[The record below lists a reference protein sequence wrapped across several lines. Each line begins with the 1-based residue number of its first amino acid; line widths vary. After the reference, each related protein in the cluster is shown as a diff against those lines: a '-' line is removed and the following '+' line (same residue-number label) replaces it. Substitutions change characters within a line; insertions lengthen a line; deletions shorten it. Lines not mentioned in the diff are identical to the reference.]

1 MRATPTPL
9 QKNLRNLRNLRLDTT
24 MKSRTLGNTNYK
36 VSEIGFGAWAIGAD
50 WGEVTEEQAHEALN
64 AAFDAGM
71 NFIDTADVY
80 GLGRS
85 EKIIGEVVKS
95 RSETITIATKMGRGS
110 DQWDTGYDQIAKA
123 AENSCKNLGVD
134 ALDLVQLHCIPTDTL
149 KAGKVFESLQKVKD
163 AGLIKHYGA
172 SVETIDEALFCI
184 RNSSATTLQIIFNI
198 FRQRMITGM
207 LSAAQVNN
215 VGLIAR
221 VPLASGLLTG
231 KFSLEHH
238 FTDDDHRNYNAN
250 GQVFNVGE
258 TFAGVP
264 FTTGIKF
271 AHEVDSILKDEC
283 PGATL
288 AQKSL
293 RWILDHGAISTVI
306 PGAKSAQQ
314 AKENAAAA
322 DLPRI
327 SKQAHAKLAALY
339 EEKIDQEVRGAY

>member
-1 MRATPTPL
+1 M
-9 QKNLRNLRNLRLDTT
+9 KN
-24 MKSRTLGNTNYK
+24 RTLGQTNYK

-50 WGEVTEEQAHEALN
+50 WGEVTDDEAHAALN
-64 AAFDAGM
+64 AGVDSGM
-71 NFIDTADVY
+71 TFIDTADVY
-80 GLGRS
+80 GAGRS
-85 EKIIGEVVKS
+85 EKIIGEFIKN
-95 RSETITIATKMGRGS
+95 RSEKITIATKMGRAS
-110 DQWDTGYDQIAKA
+110 EDWNDGYDQIAKA
-123 AENSCKNLGVD
+123 AESSCKNLGVD

-149 KAGKVFESLQKVKD
+149 KAGKAFENLQKVKD

-184 RNSSATTLQIIFNI
+184 RSSPATSLQIIFNI
-198 FRQRMITGM
+198 FRQRMISGM
-207 LSAAQVNN
+207 LRAAKVNN

-231 KFSLEHH
+231 KFTLDHH

-258 TFAGVP
+258 TFAGIP
-264 FTTGIKF
+264 FIDGMHL
-271 AHEVDSILKDEC
+271 AVEVAKILEHEC

-293 RWILDHGAISTVI
+293 RWILDHRAINTVI
-306 PGAKSAQQ
+306 PGAKNAEQ

-327 SKQAHAKLAALY
+327 SKEAHAKLAELY
-339 EEKIDQEVRGAY
+339 DEKIDQQVRGAY

>member
-1 MRATPTPL
+1 
-9 QKNLRNLRNLRLDTT
+9 
-24 MKSRTLGNTNYK
+24 MKDRTLGNTNYK

-50 WGEVTEEQAHEALN
+50 WGEVTEKQAHEALN
-64 AAFDAGM
+64 AAIDEGI

-85 EKIIGEVVKS
+85 EKIVGEVVKN
-95 RSETITIATKMGRGS
+95 RKEKITIATKMGRGS
-110 DQWDTGYDQIAKA
+110 NHWDDGYDQIAKA
-123 AENSCKNLGVD
+123 AEQSIKNLGVD

-149 KAGKVFESLQKVKD
+149 KAGKVFENLQKVKD
-163 AGLIKHYGA
+163 AGLIRHYGA

-184 RNSSATTLQIIFNI
+184 RNSAATTLQVIFNI
-198 FRQRMITGM
+198 FRQRIISGM
-207 LSAAQVNN
+207 LRAARVNN
-215 VGLIAR
+215 VGVIAR

-231 KFSLEHH
+231 KFTLAHH

-250 GQVFNVGE
+250 GKVFNVGE

-264 FTTGIKF
+264 FTKGIEF
-271 AHEVDSILKDEC
+271 AQEVEEILKDEC

-293 RWILDHGAISTVI
+293 RWILDHQSISTVI
-306 PGAKSAQQ
+306 PGAKTAEQ

-322 DLPRI
+322 NLPPI
-327 SKQAHAKLAALY
+327 SKEAHAKLAALY
-339 EEKIDQEVRGAY
+339 EEKIDQEVRGVY

>member
-1 MRATPTPL
+1 M
-9 QKNLRNLRNLRLDTT
+9 
-24 MKSRTLGNTNYK
+24 MKQRTLGNTNYK

-50 WGEVTEEQAHEALN
+50 WGEVTEDQAREALN
-64 AAFDAGM
+64 AAIDAGM

-80 GLGRS
+80 GFGRS
-85 EKIIGEVVKS
+85 ERIISRVLKD
-95 RSETITIATKMGRGS
+95 RSEEITVATKMGRGS
-110 DQWDTGYDQIAKA
+110 KKWDDSYEQIARA
-123 AENSCKNLGVD
+123 AEKSIENLGVD

-149 KAGKVFESLQKVKD
+149 KAGRAFENLQKAKD

-184 RNSSATTLQIIFNI
+184 RNSAATSLQIIFNI
-198 FRQRMITGM
+198 FRQRMISGM
-207 LSAAQVNN
+207 LRAARVNK

-231 KFSLEHH
+231 KFTLDHYFS
-238 FTDDDHRNYNAN
+238 DDDHRNYNAN

-264 FTTGIKF
+264 FTKGIEF
-271 AHEVDSILKDEC
+271 ALEIENILREEC

-293 RWILDHGAISTVI
+293 RWILDHQAISTVI
-306 PGAKSAQQ
+306 PGAKTAQQ
-314 AKENAAAA
+314 ANENAAAA
-322 DLPRI
+322 DLPSL
-327 SKQAHAKLAALY
+327 SKEAHAKLAKLY
-339 EEKIDQEVRGAY
+339 DEQIDEEVRGAY